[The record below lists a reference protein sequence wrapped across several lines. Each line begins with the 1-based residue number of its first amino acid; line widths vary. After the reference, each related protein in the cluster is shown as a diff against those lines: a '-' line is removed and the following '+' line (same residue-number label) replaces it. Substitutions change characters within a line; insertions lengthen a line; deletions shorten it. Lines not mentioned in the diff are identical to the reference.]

1 LDKIKRHPE
10 KKQKKNG
17 KCLRKMI
24 VLISLQKEIDKET
37 IEAEKKSSVS
47 FLYFRGRQ
55 MERDVL

>member
-1 LDKIKRHPE
+1 M
-10 KKQKKNG
+10 NG

-24 VLISLQKEIDKET
+24 VLISLQKEIDKGT